1 MHGRFDM
8 TARKSEVERSTS
20 ETQIRLSLD
29 LDGIGE
35 AKINTGIGFFD
46 HMLNALAR
54 HGLLDLIIEANG
66 DLEVDPHHTVEDVG
80 IVLGKAIDKA
90 LGDKAG
96 LVRYGWAA
104 VAMDEALVLTSID
117 ISGRGML
124 YYDVDIPQEK
134 IGTLDTVL
142 LPEFFESVARNAGLT
157 LHIRKLAGVDPHHT
171 AEGVFKSF
179 AKALDAATR
188 ISNRV
193 QGVPSTKGIL

>member
-1 MHGRFDM
+1 M